1 MSYDLLF
8 YPDRLLVT
16 VDTGL
21 EVSNKRFAVLW
32 NQYSVSTKEVSKVTY
47 NIGISFS
54 PNWLYL
60 LYKIVPKVLL

>member
-1 MSYDLLF
+1 MLYDLLF
-8 YPDRLLVT
+8 CPDRLLVA

-21 EVSNKRFAVLW
+21 EVGNKRFAVLW

-54 PNWLYL
+54 LNWLCS